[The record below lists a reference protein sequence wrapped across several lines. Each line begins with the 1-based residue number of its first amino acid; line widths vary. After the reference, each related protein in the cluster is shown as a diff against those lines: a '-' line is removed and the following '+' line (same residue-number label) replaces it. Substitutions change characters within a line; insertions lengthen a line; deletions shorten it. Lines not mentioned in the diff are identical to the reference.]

1 MPRRDGDWVKTTLAT
16 MKPLAERFPDGWT
29 SIGDTA
35 ADRVGMCPAQAA
47 GNNWPG
53 WSSVLAAR
61 QVGLAAVRTGVLDAR
76 DAVRAAVQSLLQ
88 DSDPDR
94 EFQRVQDWIAGLPR
108 IARLDVADEALR
120 WLVAWRS
127 IGPHVSGPSVV
138 DRGAVQARITKEV
151 TLRASADLLIR
162 PAGAVDS
169 TVYVSLG
176 TLAAPDADRNVAGR
190 LAAVLWLGGT
200 SVDTVVVLH
209 PKSREVH
216 SVDVDVP
223 LVSAGAQQYLT
234 ALRVKVNQALGV
246 EQAPRLTGPQCRWCD
261 LRADCA
267 EGQAYLESH
276 PRVSGG
282 LPVAGQ

>member
-1 MPRRDGDWVKTTLAT
+1 MPRRDGDWVKATLAA

-29 SIGDTA
+29 SISDTA
-35 ADRVGMCPAQAA
+35 ADRVGVCPAQAA
-47 GNNWPG
+47 GNDWPG

-76 DAVRAAVQSLLQ
+76 DAVRAAVQALLQ
-88 DSDPDR
+88 DSDADR

-151 TLRASADLLIR
+151 TLRASADLLVR
-162 PAGAVDS
+162 PTGAVDS

-176 TLAAPDADRNVAGR
+176 TVAAPDADRDVAAR

-209 PKSREVH
+209 PKSREVQ
-216 SVDVDVP
+216 SVEVDVP
-223 LVSAGAQQYLT
+223 LVSAGAQQYLS
-234 ALRVKVNQALGV
+234 ALRVMVNQALGV
-246 EQAPRLTGPQCRWCD
+246 EQAPHLSGPQCRWCD
-261 LRADCA
+261 LRADCT
-267 EGQAYLESH
+267 EGQAYLASH

-282 LPVAGQ
+282 LPVASQ

>member
-88 DSDPDR
+88 DSDADR

-138 DRGAVQARITKEV
+138 DRGSVQARITKEV
-151 TLRASADLLIR
+151 TLRASADLLVR

-176 TLAAPDADRNVAGR
+176 TVAAPDADRNVAARVRRGSAVPHRTEGHGKPGARCRAGATAHRAAVPVVRPPGR
-190 LAAVLWLGGT
+190 LRRGSGVPCVAPACLGG
-200 SVDTVVVLH
+200 
-209 PKSREVH
+209 
-216 SVDVDVP
+216 
-223 LVSAGAQQYLT
+223 SAGRESVAVCGLSV
-234 ALRVKVNQALGV
+234 VKH
-246 EQAPRLTGPQCRWCD
+246 T
-261 LRADCA
+261 
-267 EGQAYLESH
+267 
-276 PRVSGG
+276 
-282 LPVAGQ
+282 